1 MDMLSIDEVNV
12 ESFQIKASAE
22 GERLNLR
29 LSGTGDMVAVAHLKR
44 CLEQARASLKSRIFT
59 QLLVDIRSLYLLNSS
74 CIKTMVHFI
83 YLNLEEGPG
92 VPIEFVVDEKVSWQP
107 RALAAL
113 KRLAPKHVT
122 ITSKAG

>member
-1 MDMLSIDEVNV
+1 MLSVDEVNID
-12 ESFQIKASAE
+12 SFQIKASAE
-22 GERLNLR
+22 GELLALR
-29 LSGTGDMVAVAHLKR
+29 LSGTGDMVAVAPLKR
-44 CLEQARASLKSRIFT
+44 CLEQARSSLKSRIFT
-59 QLLVDIRSLYLLNSS
+59 QLRLDIRSLYLLNSS

-92 VPIEFVVDEKVSWQP
+92 CSVEFIVDEKVSWQP

-122 ITSKAG
+122 ITSMSN